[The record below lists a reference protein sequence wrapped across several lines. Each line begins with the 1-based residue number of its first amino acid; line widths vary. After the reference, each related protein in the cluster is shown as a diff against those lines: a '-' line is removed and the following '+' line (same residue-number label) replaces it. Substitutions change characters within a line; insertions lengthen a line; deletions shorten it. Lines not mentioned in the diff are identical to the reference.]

1 MHSARRDNSFIVE
14 ILAGIP
20 VTHSGQISGAAK
32 SPEKIN
38 IYHLTNNKMTKFIL
52 IFSESKWWRV
62 ALLTKVYGGGCCR
75 ETVTKFYSPNSV

>member
-1 MHSARRDNSFIVE
+1 MYSAHRDNSFIID
-14 ILAGIP
+14 ILASIP
-20 VTHSGQISGAAK
+20 VTHSGQIYGAAK

-38 IYHLTNNKMTKFIL
+38 IYDLTNNKMPKFIL

-62 ALLTKVYGGGCCR
+62 ALLTKVYGSGCCR

>member
-1 MHSARRDNSFIVE
+1 MYSVRRDNSFIID
-14 ILAGIP
+14 ILAGIL

-32 SPEKIN
+32 SLEKIN
-38 IYHLTNNKMTKFIL
+38 IYDLTNNKMTKFIM

-62 ALLTKVYGGGCCR
+62 ALLIKVYGGGCCR